1 MKSLMTVQEASDLIL
16 GGRKMLIAGD
26 EGLLTKLPR
35 GEWIGGTSP
44 YFMSEDGGLCSREH
58 LQVAV
63 LPDAVLSTRIETYEA
78 GDLERIPRDYMS
90 NGFSYMIIPAF
101 AETHKKFAHDCST
114 WPGVF
119 DRPLVG
125 WITGIDIQDVGK
137 VTPKVVNGQSGEVSP
152 AKAAV
157 MHVELP
163 PEIIARANII
173 NLFCQGDGDTLTFP
187 ASGFDVTECFVN
199 GQSQSFAKYL
209 EERKIDTKL
218 PLVADYLG
226 AMINVSIQSV
236 NSDTDKVSLYAPV
249 FLGQEYK
256 FAAPVAD
263 YEAEFRKELDVREIE
278 PVFTC
283 NCILNYLYANLEGKK
298 TGHIVGPI
306 TFGEI
311 AYMLLNQTLVYLT
324 FESS

>member
-1 MKSLMTVQEASDLIL
+1 MKSLMTVQEASAQIL
-16 GGRKMLIAGD
+16 DGKKLLIAGD
-26 EGLLTKLPR
+26 EALLEKLPR

-44 YFMSEDGGLCSREH
+44 YFMSEEGGLCTREH
-58 LQVAV
+58 LQATV
-63 LPDAVLSTRIETYEA
+63 LPDMVLSTRIETYEA

-90 NGFSYMIIPAF
+90 NGFSYVVIPAF
-101 AETHKKFAHDCST
+101 TKAHKKFAQDCST
-114 WPGVF
+114 WEGVF

-125 WITGIDIQDVGK
+125 WITGIEVKDVGRQA
-137 VTPKVVNGQSGEVSP
+137 PKVVNGKSGEVSSS
-152 AKAAV
+152 KAAV

-173 NLFCQGDGDTLTFP
+173 NLFSQGNGDIITFP
-187 ASGFDVTECFVN
+187 ASGFDVTECSVN
-199 GQSQSFAKYL
+199 GKLQSFAEYI
-209 EERKIDTKL
+209 EDRKIDKKL

-226 AMINVSIQSV
+226 AMVNVSIQSV
-236 NSDTDKVSLYAPV
+236 NADTDKVSLYAPV
-249 FLGQEYK
+249 FHGQEYK
-256 FAAPVAD
+256 FASPVAD
-263 YEAEFRKELDVREIE
+263 YEVAFRKEIDARDIE

-283 NCILNYLYANLEGKK
+283 NCILNYLYANLEGKR

-324 FESS
+324 FESK

>member
-16 GGRKMLIAGD
+16 NGKKLLIAGD
-26 EGLLTKLPR
+26 EVLLEKLPR

-58 LQVAV
+58 LQVAG
-63 LPDAVLSTRIETYEA
+63 LPDIVLSTRVVTYEA
-78 GDLERIPRDYMS
+78 SELNRIPRDYMS
-90 NGFSYMIIPAF
+90 NGFSYVLIPAF
-101 AETHKKFAHDCST
+101 TDTHKKFAQDCST

-119 DRPLVG
+119 DQPLVG
-125 WITGIDIQDVGK
+125 WITGIEVQDVGK
-137 VTPKVVNGQSGEVSP
+137 LTPKVVNGKSGEVSSS
-152 AKAAV
+152 KAAV

-173 NLFCQGDGDTLTFP
+173 NLFGQGDGDTITFP
-187 ASGFDVTECFVN
+187 ASGFDVTDCYVN
-199 GQSQSFAKYL
+199 GKLQSLAEYI
-209 EERKIDTKL
+209 EEHKIDKKL

-226 AMINVSIQSV
+226 AMVNVSIQSV
-236 NSDTDKVSLYAPV
+236 NSDTGKVSLYAPV

-256 FAAPVAD
+256 FATPVAD
-263 YEAEFRKELDVREIE
+263 YEAEFRKELVARDIE

-324 FESS
+324 LESN

>member
-16 GGRKMLIAGD
+16 AGKKMLIAGD
-26 EGLLTKLPR
+26 EALLAKLPR

-63 LPDAVLSTRIETYEA
+63 LPDAVHSTRVETYEA
-78 GDLERIPRDYMS
+78 NDLERIPSGYMS
-90 NGFSYMIIPAF
+90 NGFSYVLIPAF
-101 AETHKKFAHDCST
+101 SEAHKKFAHDCST

-125 WITGIDIQDVGK
+125 WITGIDVKDVGK
-137 VTPKVVNGQSGEVSP
+137 VTPKVVNGQSGEMSP
-152 AKAAV
+152 SKAVV
-157 MHVELP
+157 MHIELP

-187 ASGFDVTECFVN
+187 ASGFEVTECFVN
-199 GQSQSFAKYL
+199 GQPQSFAKYIDAQ
-209 EERKIDTKL
+209 KIDKKL

-236 NSDTDKVSLYAPV
+236 DSDADKVSLYAPV

-256 FAAPVAD
+256 FATPVAD
-263 YEAEFRKELDVREIE
+263 YEAEFRKELEAREIE

-324 FESS
+324 LESN

>member
-16 GGRKMLIAGD
+16 VGKKMLIAGD

-58 LQVAV
+58 VQVAV
-63 LPDAVLSTRIETYEA
+63 LPDSVLSTRIETYEA
-78 GDLERIPRDYMS
+78 GDLERIPGDYMS
-90 NGFSYMIIPAF
+90 NGFSYIIIPAF
-101 AETHKKFAHDCST
+101 TEAHQKFAHDCST

-125 WITGIDIQDVGK
+125 WITGIELADVGK
-137 VTPKVVNGQSGEVSP
+137 VTPKVVNGKTGEVSSS
-152 AKAAV
+152 KAAV
-157 MHVELP
+157 MHLKLP
-163 PEIIARANII
+163 PEIIARANIL

-187 ASGFDVTECFVN
+187 ASGFDVTECLVN
-199 GQSQSFAKYL
+199 GKPQSFAKYI
-209 EERKIDTKL
+209 EEQKIDTKL

-226 AMINVSIQSV
+226 AMINVSIQAV
-236 NSDTDKVSLYAPV
+236 HADTDKVSLYAPV

-263 YEAEFRKELDVREIE
+263 YEAEFRKELDAREIE

-324 FESS
+324 FESN

>member
-16 GGRKMLIAGD
+16 DGKKLLIAGD
-26 EGLLTKLPR
+26 EALLAKLPR

-44 YFMSEDGGLCSREH
+44 YFMSEDGGLCSREQ
-58 LQVAV
+58 LQVTV
-63 LPDAVLSTRIETYEA
+63 LPAMVLSTRIETYEA
-78 GDLERIPRDYMS
+78 SELERIPRDYMS
-90 NGFSYMIIPAF
+90 NGFSYVLIPAF
-101 AETHKKFAHDCST
+101 TKAHKKFAHDCST

-125 WITGIDIQDVGK
+125 WITGIEVQDVGK
-137 VTPKVVNGQSGEVSP
+137 QTPKVVNGKSGEIS
-152 AKAAV
+152 ASKAAV

-173 NLFCQGDGDTLTFP
+173 NLFSQGGGDTITFP
-187 ASGFDVTECFVN
+187 ASGFDITECNVN
-199 GQSQSFAKYL
+199 GQLRSFAEYI
-209 EERKIDTKL
+209 EERKIDKKL

-226 AMINVSIQSV
+226 AMVNVSIQSV
-236 NSDTDKVSLYAPV
+236 NADADKVSLYAPV
-249 FLGQEYK
+249 FIGQEYR
-256 FAAPVAD
+256 FANPVAD
-263 YEAEFRKELDVREIE
+263 YETEFRKELEAREFE

-324 FESS
+324 FESK

>member
-16 GGRKMLIAGD
+16 AGRKMLIAGD
-26 EGLLTKLPR
+26 ESLLAKLPG

-44 YFMSEDGGLCSREH
+44 YFMSDNGGLCSREH

-63 LPDAVLSTRIETYEA
+63 LPDTVLSTRIETYEA
-78 GDLERIPRDYMS
+78 DDLERIPRDYMS

-101 AETHKKFAHDCST
+101 AEAHKKFAQDCST

-137 VTPKVVNGQSGEVSP
+137 VTPKVVNGQSGEVS
-152 AKAAV
+152 ASKAAV

-163 PEIIARANII
+163 AEVIARANII
-173 NLFCQGDGDTLTFP
+173 NLFRQGDGDSLTFP
-187 ASGFDVTECFVN
+187 ASGFEVAECFVN
-199 GQSQSFAKYL
+199 GQPRSFAKYI

-226 AMINVSIQSV
+226 AMINVSIQAV
-236 NSDTDKVSLYAPV
+236 HADTDKVALYAPV

-256 FAAPVAD
+256 FAAPVVD
-263 YEAEFRKELDVREIE
+263 YEAEFRKELEAREIE